1 VAHSQ
6 TAGWGG
12 KVVVSETAD
21 VVVVGAGVAGLA
33 AAVAL
38 SGAGARVVLLERKP
52 YVGGRAYSYLHPAL
66 NEVIDS
72 QHVLLGCCTNLVD
85 LCRLAGTERKI
96 RWYDAIPFL
105 EPGRDGGEAQR
116 SDLVP
121 GELPSPAHSMV
132 SFLGAPMLGV
142 RDKAGIARGL
152 MEFMRGIPN
161 GDDEAFSEWVR
172 RTGQTERAVK
182 RFWVPIIVS
191 TLNDTFERTSTRY
204 AAKVMYESLLKSA
217 SGGRMGVPAEPMS
230 EFYAALAGLAQ
241 QQGTELRLRESVERI
256 ERAEGAWRAVLSDG
270 GAVSGKALV
279 LALPFEQAQKLLGTI
294 AQPSAE
300 QRAVMKGFAEFVHAP
315 ITTIHLWLDREVTE
329 IEQAALLDTR
339 IQWMFNKSR
348 IRRSASGEHYYE
360 LVISASHA
368 ELKKTREEILSS
380 AIEELKSFFPAAGE
394 ARVVRAGVLKEA
406 RATFSVTPG
415 LERFRPEPDAC
426 GDGLYLAGDWTK
438 TDWPSTMESAA
449 RSGRIAAERVA
460 RAAGGK
466 QQFLTPELPLRGL
479 MRLIARG

>member
-1 VAHSQ
+1 
-6 TAGWGG
+6 
-12 KVVVSETAD
+12 VSETTD

-66 NEVIDS
+66 NQVIDS

-85 LCRLAGTERKI
+85 LCRLAGTDRKI

-105 EPGRDGGEAQR
+105 EPGRDGGEARR

-121 GELPSPAHSMV
+121 GELPSPAHSMM
-132 SFLGAPMLGV
+132 SFLGAPILGV

-152 MEFMRGIPN
+152 MEFMRGFPE
-161 GDDEAFSEWVR
+161 GDDEAFSDWVK
-172 RTGQTERAVK
+172 RTGQTERAIK

-217 SGGRMGVPAEPMS
+217 EGGRFGIPTEPMS
-230 EFYAALAGLAQ
+230 EFYAALSGLAER
-241 QQGTELRLRESVERI
+241 QGTDVRLRASVERI
-256 ERAEGAWRAVLSDG
+256 EHADGIWRAEMSDG
-270 GAVSGKALV
+270 EVVSAKAMV
-279 LALPFEQAQKLLGTI
+279 LALPFEQAQKLLATI
-294 AQPSAE
+294 AEPSAE
-300 QRAVMKGFAEFVHAP
+300 QRMVMESFAQFMHAP

-329 IEQAALLDTR
+329 IEHAALLDTR

-348 IRRSASGEHYYE
+348 IRRSGAGEHYYE

-368 ELKKTREEILSS
+368 ELTKTREEILEP
-380 AIEELKSFFPAAGE
+380 AIAELKTFFPAAR
-394 ARVVRAGVLKEA
+394 AAKVVRAGVLKEA
-406 RATFSVTPG
+406 RATFSVTPM
-415 LERFRPEPDAC
+415 LEQFRPEPDAC

-438 TDWPSTMESAA
+438 TDWPSTMEGAA

-466 QQFLTPELPLRGL
+466 QQFLTPELPPRGL

>member
-1 VAHSQ
+1 MN
-6 TAGWGG
+6 
-12 KVVVSETAD
+12 EIAD

-105 EPGRDGGEAQR
+105 EPARDGGEARR

-121 GELPSPAHSMV
+121 GNLPSPAHSMV
-132 SFLGAPMLGV
+132 SFLGAPMLNA
-142 RDKAGIARGL
+142 RDKVGIARGL
-152 MEFMRGIPN
+152 MEFMRGIPD
-161 GDDEAFSEWVR
+161 GDEEAFSDWVR

-182 RFWVPIIVS
+182 RFWEPIIVS

-217 SGGRMGVPAEPMS
+217 EGGRLGVPTEPLS
-230 EFYAALAGLAQ
+230 EFYAALSELAER
-241 QQGTELRLRESVERI
+241 QGAEVRLRASVERI
-256 ERAEGAWRAVLSDG
+256 ERAGDVWRVVMNDG
-270 GAVSGKALV
+270 EVVSGKGLV

-294 AQPSAE
+294 AEPSTE
-300 QRAVMKGFAEFVHAP
+300 QRAVMESLAEFVHAP

-348 IRRSASGEHYYE
+348 IRRSNSGEHYYE

-368 ELKKTREEILSS
+368 ELKKTREEILCS
-380 AIEELKSFFPAAGE
+380 AIGELKTFFPVMRE
-394 ARVVRAGVLKEA
+394 AKVIRAGVLKEA

-426 GDGLYLAGDWTK
+426 GGGLYLAGDWTK

-466 QQFLTPELPLRGL
+466 QQFLTPELPLHGL
-479 MRLIARG
+479 MRVLAR

>member
-1 VAHSQ
+1 MSEVAGVSGNLA
-6 TAGWGG
+6 AG
-12 KVVVSETAD
+12 VAAD

-72 QHVLLGCCTNLVD
+72 QHVLLGCCTNLID
-85 LCRLAGTERKI
+85 LCRLAGIEEKI

-105 EPGRDGGEAQR
+105 EPGRDGGEARR

-121 GELPSPAHSMV
+121 GRLPSPAHSMM
-132 SFLGAPMLGV
+132 SFLGAPMLGA

-152 MEFMRGIPN
+152 LEFMRGIPAS
-161 GDDEAFSEWVR
+161 DDEAFSEWVR
-172 RTGQTERAVK
+172 RTGQTERALK
-182 RFWVPIIVS
+182 HFWLPIVVS

-217 SGGRMGVPAEPMS
+217 EGGRLGVPTEPMS
-230 EFYAALAGLAQ
+230 EWYAAVMRLAEE
-241 QQGTELRLRESVERI
+241 QGTDVRLRASVERI
-256 ERAEGAWRAVLSDG
+256 ERAGDMWRAVMSDG
-270 GAVSGKALV
+270 ESVSAKTMV
-279 LALPFEQAQKLLGTI
+279 LALPFEQVQALLGTI
-294 AQPSAE
+294 AEPSE
-300 QRAVMKGFAEFVHAP
+300 KVRGVMEGFAQFVHAP

-339 IQWMFNKSR
+339 VQWMFNKSR
-348 IRRSASGEHYYE
+348 IRRSAAGEHYYE

-368 ELKKTREEILSS
+368 ELKMTREEILDS
-380 AIEELKSFFPAAGE
+380 AIKEMMRFFPAAHC
-394 ARVVRAGVLKEA
+394 ARVLRAGVLKEA

-415 LERFRPEPDAC
+415 LDRFRPEADAC
-426 GDGLYLAGDWTK
+426 GDGLFLAGDWTK
-438 TDWPSTMESAA
+438 TDWPSTMESGV

-460 RAAGGK
+460 RAAG
-466 QQFLTPELPLRGL
+466 QSARFLTAELAARGL
-479 MRLIARG
+479 MRMIAR

>member
-1 VAHSQ
+1 VA
-6 TAGWGG
+6 
-12 KVVVSETAD
+12 
-21 VVVVGAGVAGLA
+21 
-33 AAVAL
+33 
-38 SGAGARVVLLERKP
+38 LLERKP

-85 LCRLAGTERKI
+85 LCRLAGAERKI

-105 EPGRDGGEAQR
+105 EPGRDGGEARR

-132 SFLGAPMLGV
+132 SFLGASMLSV

-152 MEFMRGIPN
+152 LEFMRGIPET
-161 GDDEAFSEWVR
+161 DEDAFSDWVR
-172 RTGQTERAVK
+172 RTGQTERAIK

-191 TLNDTFERTSTRY
+191 TLNDSLERTSTRY

-217 SGGRMGVPAEPMS
+217 EGGRFGIPAEPMS
-230 EFYAALAGLAQ
+230 EFYAALSELAER
-241 QQGTELRLRESVERI
+241 QGTDVRLRASVERI
-256 ERAEGAWRAVLSDG
+256 ERAEDVWRAVMSDG
-270 GAVSGKALV
+270 AVVSGKALV
-279 LALPFEQAQKLLGTI
+279 LALPFEQAQKLMGTI
-294 AQPSAE
+294 AEPSEE
-300 QRAVMKGFAEFVHAP
+300 QCAVMASFAQFVHAP

-329 IEQAALLDTR
+329 VEHAALLDTR

-348 IRRSASGEHYYE
+348 IRRSETGEHYYE

-368 ELKKTREEILSS
+368 ELTKTREEILES
-380 AIEELKSFFPAAGE
+380 AIAELKMFFPAAHE
-394 ARVVRAGVLKEA
+394 ARILRAGVLKEA

-415 LERFRPEPDAC
+415 LERFRPEPDSC

-466 QQFLTPELPLRGL
+466 QQFLTPELPARGL
-479 MRLIARG
+479 MGLLARR

>member
-1 VAHSQ
+1 
-6 TAGWGG
+6 
-12 KVVVSETAD
+12 
-21 VVVVGAGVAGLA
+21 
-33 AAVAL
+33 
-38 SGAGARVVLLERKP
+38 VVLLERKP

-72 QHVLLGCCTNLVD
+72 QHVLLGCCTNLLD
-85 LCRLAGTERKI
+85 LCRLAGTERRI

-105 EPGRDGGEAQR
+105 EPGRDGGEARR

-152 MEFMRGIPN
+152 LEFMRGIPD
-161 GDDEAFSEWVR
+161 GDEEAFSDWVR
-172 RTGQTERAVK
+172 RTGQTERAVR
-182 RFWVPIIVS
+182 RFWEPIVVS

-217 SGGRMGVPAEPMS
+217 EGGRFGIPTEPMS
-230 EFYAALAGLAQ
+230 EFYAALARLAER
-241 QQGTELRLRESVERI
+241 QGAEVRLRASVERV
-256 ERAEGAWRAVLSDG
+256 ECVDGAWRAVMSEG
-270 GAVSGKALV
+270 EVVWAKAMV
-279 LALPFEQAQKLLGTI
+279 LALPFEQVQKLLATI
-294 AQPSAE
+294 AEPSAE
-300 QRAVMKGFAEFVHAP
+300 QCAVMESFAQFLHAP

-329 IEQAALLDTR
+329 IEHAALLDTR
-339 IQWMFNKSR
+339 IQWIFNKSR
-348 IRRSASGEHYYE
+348 IRRSESDEHYYE
-360 LVISASHA
+360 MVISASHA
-368 ELKKTREEILSS
+368 ELKKTREEILES
-380 AIEELKSFFPAAGE
+380 AIAELKMFFPAAR
-394 ARVVRAGVLKEA
+394 AAKILRAGVLKEA

-426 GDGLYLAGDWTK
+426 GDGLYLAGDWIK
-438 TDWPSTMESAA
+438 TDWPSTMEGAA

-466 QQFLTPELPLRGL
+466 QQFLTPELPARGL
-479 MRLIARG
+479 MGMLARR

>member
-1 VAHSQ
+1 MG
-6 TAGWGG
+6 TAR
-12 KVVVSETAD
+12 ETAD
-21 VVVVGAGVAGLA
+21 VVVVGAGIAGLA

-38 SGAGARVVLLERKP
+38 SGAGARVVLLDRKP

-105 EPGRDGGEAQR
+105 EPGRDGGEARR

-132 SFLGAPMLGV
+132 SFLGAPMLSV

-152 MEFMRGIPN
+152 MEFMRGIPAS
-161 GDDEAFSEWVR
+161 DDEAFSDWLR
-172 RTGQTERAVK
+172 RTGQTQQAVK
-182 RFWVPIIVS
+182 HFWEPIVVS

-204 AAKVMYESLLKSA
+204 AAKVFYESLLKSA
-217 SGGRMGVPAEPMS
+217 EGGRMGVPAEPMS
-230 EFYAALAGLAQ
+230 EFYAALSELAER
-241 QQGTELRLRESVERI
+241 QGTEVRLRASVERI
-256 ERAEGAWRAVLSDG
+256 ERAEGMWRATMSDG
-270 GAVSGKALV
+270 AVVSAKALV
-279 LALPFEQAQKLLGTI
+279 LALPFEQAEKLLGTI
-294 AQPSAE
+294 AEQSAE
-300 QRAVMKGFAEFVHAP
+300 QRAVIESFAQFVHAP

-329 IEQAALLDTR
+329 IEHAALLDTR

-348 IRRSASGEHYYE
+348 IRRSNRGEHYYE

-380 AIEELKSFFPAAGE
+380 AIEEMKSFFPAARE
-394 ARVVRAGVLKEA
+394 ARVVRAAVLKEA
-406 RATFSVTPG
+406 RATYSVTPG

-438 TDWPSTMESAA
+438 TDWPSTMEGAA

-460 RAAGGK
+460 RSAGGT
-466 QQFLTPELPLRGL
+466 QQFLTPELPASGL
-479 MRLIARG
+479 MKLLARA

>member
-1 VAHSQ
+1 MVA
-6 TAGWGG
+6 
-12 KVVVSETAD
+12 VSETAD

-38 SGAGARVVLLERKP
+38 SGAGASVVLLERRP

-72 QHVLLGCCTNLVD
+72 QHVLLGCCTNLID

-105 EPGRDGGEAQR
+105 QPGRDGGEARR

-132 SFLGAPMLGV
+132 SFLGAPMLSV

-152 MEFMRGIPN
+152 MEFMRGIPD
-161 GDDEAFSEWVR
+161 GDDEAFSDWVR

-182 RFWVPIIVS
+182 HFWEPIVVS
-191 TLNDTFERTSTRY
+191 TLNDAFERTSTRY
-204 AAKVMYESLLKSA
+204 AAKVFYESLLKSA
-217 SGGRMGVPAEPMS
+217 EGGRFGIPAEPMS
-230 EFYAALAGLAQ
+230 EFYAAWSGLAER
-241 QQGTELRLRESVERI
+241 QGTDLRLRASVERI
-256 ERAEGAWRAVLSDG
+256 ERVGGVWCAVMGDGAV
-270 GAVSGKALV
+270 VSGKALV
-279 LALPFEQAQKLLGTI
+279 LALPFEQAQRLLGTI
-294 AQPSAE
+294 VEPSAE
-300 QRAVMKGFAEFVHAP
+300 QRAVMESLAQFMHAP

-329 IEQAALLDTR
+329 IEHAALLDTR

-348 IRRSASGEHYYE
+348 IRRSETGEHYYE

-368 ELKKTREEILSS
+368 ELTKTREEILES
-380 AIEELKSFFPAAGE
+380 AIEELKSFLPAART
-394 ARVVRAGVLKEA
+394 ARVIRAGVLKEA

-438 TDWPSTMESAA
+438 SGWPSTMEGAA

-466 QQFLTPELPLRGL
+466 QQFLTPELPAKGL
-479 MRLIARG
+479 MGLLARR

>member
-1 VAHSQ
+1 MVAM
-6 TAGWGG
+6 
-12 KVVVSETAD
+12 SETAD

-38 SGAGARVVLLERKP
+38 SGAGASVVLLDRKP

-85 LCRLAGTERKI
+85 LCRIAGTERKI

-105 EPGRDGGEAQR
+105 EPGRDGDEARR

-121 GELPSPAHSMV
+121 GDLPSPAHSMV
-132 SFLGAPMLGV
+132 SFLGAPMLSV

-152 MEFMRGIPN
+152 MEFMRGIPAR
-161 GDDEAFSEWVR
+161 DDEAFSNWVR
-172 RTGQTERAVK
+172 RTGQTPRAIK
-182 RFWVPIIVS
+182 RFWEPIVVS

-217 SGGRMGVPAEPMS
+217 EGGRFGIPSEPMS
-230 EFYAALAGLAQ
+230 EFYAALSGLAER
-241 QQGTELRLRESVERI
+241 QGTEVRLRASVERI
-256 ERAEGAWRAVLSDG
+256 ARVGDAWHATMSDDAV
-270 GAVSGKALV
+270 VSGKALV

-294 AQPSAE
+294 GEPSEAQSV
-300 QRAVMKGFAEFVHAP
+300 VMESLAQFVHAP

-329 IEQAALLDTR
+329 IEHAALLDTR

-348 IRRSASGEHYYE
+348 IRRSESREHYYE

-368 ELKKTREEILSS
+368 ELKKTREEILEP
-380 AIEELKSFFPAAGE
+380 AVEELKSFFPAARG

-426 GDGLYLAGDWTK
+426 GEGMYLAGDWTK
-438 TDWPSTMESAA
+438 TDWPSTMEGAA

-460 RAAGGK
+460 RAAGGT
-466 QQFLTPELPLRGL
+466 QRFVTPELPGSGL
-479 MRLIARG
+479 MGLIARR

>member
-1 VAHSQ
+1 
-6 TAGWGG
+6 
-12 KVVVSETAD
+12 VSETTD

-38 SGAGARVVLLERKP
+38 SGAGARAVLLERKA

-72 QHVLLGCCTNLVD
+72 QHVLLECCTNLVD
-85 LCRLAGTERKI
+85 LCRLAGNQRKI

-105 EPGRDGGEAQR
+105 EPGRDGGEARR

-152 MEFMRGIPN
+152 LEFMRGIPEN
-161 GDDEAFSEWVR
+161 DDEAFSDWVK
-172 RTGQTERAVK
+172 RTGQTERAIK

-217 SGGRMGVPAEPMS
+217 EGGRMGVPAEPMS
-230 EFYAALAGLAQ
+230 EFYAALSGLAER
-241 QQGTELRLRESVERI
+241 QGAQVRLRATVERI
-256 ERAEGAWRAVLSDG
+256 ERADGIWRAVMSDG
-270 GAVSGKALV
+270 EVVSARAMV

-294 AQPSAE
+294 AEPSVE
-300 QRAVMKGFAEFVHAP
+300 QRAVMESFAQFDHAP

-348 IRRSASGEHYYE
+348 IRRSETGEHYYE

-368 ELKKTREEILSS
+368 ELKKTREEILES
-380 AIEELKSFFPAAGE
+380 AIAELKMFFPAAR
-394 ARVVRAGVLKEA
+394 AAKVVRAGVLKEA

-415 LERFRPEPDAC
+415 LEQFRPEPDAC
-426 GDGLYLAGDWTK
+426 GEGLYLAGDWTK
-438 TDWPSTMESAA
+438 TDWPSTMEGAA

-466 QQFLTPELPLRGL
+466 QQFLTPELPAKGL
-479 MRLIARG
+479 MGLIARR